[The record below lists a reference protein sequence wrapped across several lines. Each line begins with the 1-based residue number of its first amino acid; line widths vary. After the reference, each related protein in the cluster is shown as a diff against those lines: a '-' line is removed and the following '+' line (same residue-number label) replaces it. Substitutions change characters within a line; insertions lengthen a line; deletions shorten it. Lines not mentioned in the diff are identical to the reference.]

1 MWKWFSS
8 IPSTFESTR
17 IFSFTT
23 LEQVMGPQNKK
34 FNEIKLFYIFFERNN
49 YRKIHGLQVCLV
61 LWSCVCFWELPRLK
75 FERVESKGISS
86 VCHVFA
92 SLNTNFVS
100 LRPLQGA
107 WVLLPL
113 ELQTGENI
121 YNTGFLCRHHFY
133 TTDFF
138 FTPYF
143 FEIHLRRFPVIYF
156 CNCFFCSNDWNKIS
170 KFEREFWSNGKS
182 RLHQGFFF
190 VLLISS
196 PSKQKGRL
204 LLLIWLPFPFLKVW
218 MGKKQHEIRRE
229 GRTNEKTMF
238 TPRIFPFL
246 CSLFFCEH

>member
-1 MWKWFSS
+1 MEVVFFHSFYLWIS
-8 IPSTFESTR
+8 IR

-100 LRPLQGA
+100 LRPWQGA

-133 TTDFF
+133 TMDFF

-143 FEIHLRRFPVIYF
+143 FEIHLQRFPIIYF

-170 KFEREFWSNGKS
+170 KFKREFCSNGKS

-190 VLLISS
+190 LFHLFLLPLNNKEDCHS
-196 PSKQKGRL
+196 
-204 LLLIWLPFPFLKVW
+204 
-218 MGKKQHEIRRE
+218 
-229 GRTNEKTMF
+229 
-238 TPRIFPFL
+238 
-246 CSLFFCEH
+246 